1 MKKLLLIMV
10 LGMFAFALAACD
22 NTTTKAPTTAAPTT
36 VAPTTAQ
43 PTTQAP
49 TTGAPTTAATT
60 TGGVTQPTTTE
71 YIPTKEIVLSYAD
84 WGDAELNQILI
95 DAFEA
100 KYPNITVEL
109 RQDITGSGAEFTGNL
124 LNAQAAGVLPDVFAI
139 DNVPTG
145 YYNGMLLDITEYWD
159 NDPETDLVYPN
170 IAATAIYNGSRYAV
184 PSFQFI
190 KGIFINMNIFD
201 TYNIPLPDYDWT
213 YTEFIDIA
221 REIRQTGK
229 NDYIYG
235 IDPWYG
241 SLDFE
246 TTFPMQDYAE
256 VGYNT
261 WDGERFNF
269 TSQAWIDAYNLKLDL
284 MAENVVAAFTEAE
297 MAILGDI
304 WPWYEG
310 YIGLKIDGSWNL
322 WMVEQMWMDNG
333 IELGFW
339 PYPGGAAGQFPPTIL
354 DYQVVSSQTEN
365 PVEAYMLAK
374 WMTFGR
380 EGWAVR
386 LQAMQD
392 RGDLMIDRFP
402 VSDIPEIWEEIEFFT
417 AFVEGLQENVDLLPY
432 AKPDTDKWLPGYKQ
446 FWEWVGNEEN
456 DYWNRINNGL
466 VTPEVFAPE
475 WEEQINQMIEDALAG

>member
-1 MKKLLLIMV
+1 MV
-10 LGMFAFALAACD
+10 LGLFAFALSACD

-49 TTGAPTTAATT
+49 TTAVPTTAAPT
-60 TGGVTQPTTTE
+60 TGGVTQSTTTE

-432 AKPDTDKWLPGYKQ
+432 GKPDTDKWLPGYKQ

>member
-10 LGMFAFALAACD
+10 LGLFVFALAACG
-22 NTTTKAPTTAAPTT
+22 NTTTAAPTTAAPTT

-43 PTTQAP
+43 PMTAAP
-49 TTGAPTTAATT
+49 TTGLITTGPTT
-60 TGGVTQPTTTE
+60 TGATTTE

-304 WPWYEG
+304 WPWYDG

-386 LQAMQD
+386 LQAMKD

-402 VSDIPEIWEEIEFFT
+402 VSDIPEIWAEIEDFT
-417 AFVEGLQENVDLLPY
+417 ALVPGLQENVDLLPY
-432 AKPDTDKWLPGYKQ
+432 GKPDTDKWLPGYKQ